1 MEEVIRFDIREGTGF
16 RSYLYP
22 ISIVHDFVQGLA
34 LKLFIERSWP
44 TTHLTQ
50 HLTLSPTEY
59 SYNVERDAT

>member
-1 MEEVIRFDIREGTGF
+1 MEEVIRFDIRERTGF

-22 ISIVHDFVQGLA
+22 VSIVHNFVQGLA
-34 LKLFIERSWP
+34 LKLFIERRRP

-59 SYNVERDAT
+59 SYNVERDEA

>member
-22 ISIVHDFVQGLA
+22 ISIVHNFVQGLA
-34 LKLFIERSWP
+34 LKLFIERRRP
-44 TTHLTQ
+44 TTDLSQ